1 MSKLILIPTPIVD
14 DSLSDITEY
23 TKTSISSLR
32 YFVVENLRT
41 ARRILRKYGY
51 QANFDAEVQFFEY
64 DKHSKNLSL
73 KEIESWFQQGHS
85 VGLMSEAGMPC
96 IADPGNEVVKLAH
109 KNNVKIEALS
119 GPSSILLALV
129 ASGLNGQN
137 FAFNGYL
144 PIDITEKSKRLKSL
158 ESRIIAE
165 GQTQL
170 FMETPYRNQ
179 SLFELII
186 KTCSPNLFLGI
197 AANIG
202 GEPSIIQTKKISDW
216 KVVSPPQLHKLP
228 TIFSLGN

>member
-51 QANFDAEVQFFEY
+51 QANFDSEVQFFEY
-64 DKHSKNLSL
+64 DKHSKNLSI

-179 SLFELII
+179 SLFELIL

-216 KVVSPPQLHKLP
+216 KVTSPPQLHKLP

>member
-1 MSKLILIPTPIVD
+1 MTKLILLPTPIVD
-14 DSLSDITEY
+14 DSLSDITEF
-23 TKTSISSLR
+23 TKSSISSLR

-51 QANFDAEVQFFEY
+51 QANFDSEVQFFEY
-64 DKHSKNLSL
+64 DKHAKNLSL
-73 KEIESWFQQGHS
+73 KEIESWFKQGHS

-109 KNNVKIEALS
+109 KNNVEIQVLS

-158 ESRIIAE
+158 ESRILAE

-179 SLFELII
+179 SLFELIL
-186 KTCSPNLFLGI
+186 KTCSPNLFLGL

-202 GEPSIIQTKKISDW
+202 GEPSIVQTKKIGDW
-216 KVVSPPQLHKLP
+216 KVLPTPQLHKLP
-228 TIFSLGN
+228 TIFSLGS